1 MTEAAGTIGT
11 LWMLTAALLPES
23 PTTHDF
29 MRKCAKKSSSQ
40 RGKIREKDTKKS
52 KIARFCS
59 IDFIQ
64 SDSYHIGLSEVQ
76 CC

>member
-40 RGKIREKDTKKS
+40 RGKIREKDTQK
-52 KIARFCS
+52 
-59 IDFIQ
+59 
-64 SDSYHIGLSEVQ
+64 E
-76 CC
+76 